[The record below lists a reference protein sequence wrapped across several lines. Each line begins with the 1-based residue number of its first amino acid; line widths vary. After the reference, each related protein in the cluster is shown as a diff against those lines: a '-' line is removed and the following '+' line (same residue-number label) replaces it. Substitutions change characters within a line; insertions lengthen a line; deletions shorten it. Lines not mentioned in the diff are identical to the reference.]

1 MLNELILPQRAVFV
15 GGLVLCRRVRQ
26 AWVELV
32 GVEPT
37 SAQGNHTLSTRL
49 FRTSFS
55 CCGKTRTTNRNL
67 ILKSFTTAMRPCRGY
82 FRCYCTAWPVG
93 FGTTSTERCPVPSP
107 CKGIKLTV
115 YCASTK
121 QREHTCCCQLIA

>member
-49 FRTSFS
+49 SWPSFS
-55 CCGKTRTTNRNL
+55 SCSKTQATNYNL
-67 ILKSFTTAMRPCRGY
+67 IS
-82 FRCYCTAWPVG
+82 
-93 FGTTSTERCPVPSP
+93 
-107 CKGIKLTV
+107 
-115 YCASTK
+115 
-121 QREHTCCCQLIA
+121 

>member
-49 FRTSFS
+49 FQPLVFEYQQD
-55 CCGKTRTTNRNL
+55 L
-67 ILKSFTTAMRPCRGY
+67 D
-82 FRCYCTAWPVG
+82 
-93 FGTTSTERCPVPSP
+93 
-107 CKGIKLTV
+107 
-115 YCASTK
+115 
-121 QREHTCCCQLIA
+121 HQLIPYPQNFHPTAEASVRLFPICLRRFIKKIRNNIP

>member
-15 GGLVLCRRVRQ
+15 GGLVLCRRVRH

-49 FRTSFS
+49 FQTLVFEQQQDLDHQPQPYSQELHHGNETLPGLFPMLLHRLA
-55 CCGKTRTTNRNL
+55 RRIRNN
-67 ILKSFTTAMRPCRGY
+67 IHGAMSRSLALQGN
-82 FRCYCTAWPVG
+82 
-93 FGTTSTERCPVPSP
+93 
-107 CKGIKLTV
+107 
-115 YCASTK
+115 
-121 QREHTCCCQLIA
+121 